1 MSLRTPIGIGF
12 KRSNRAEARLSPQTH
27 RELGGQDI
35 SGHDCQVCS
44 THKITLNEVFKYDP
58 TRTKTIRDQF
68 EKEARKRFDWLVKV
82 IVKAVG
88 EYDVLGLAEGMKTQ
102 ADMTPDAAVAIIQQR
117 MYPFMTSAQKV
128 EGFMDWLNEM
138 EERSILEVTHRPGA
152 IRGTTQAWS
161 DVYIRSAYQKGIA
174 RAQAELGYLDLD
186 DLGDT
191 GKRTVASAFAQP
203 FHAARVGLL
212 YIRVFE
218 ELKGV
223 DAAMDQQISR
233 VLATGMSE
241 GRGPRDIARMLRQTI
256 TGEGGEG
263 LGITDILG
271 RYIPAKRR
279 AEMIARTEVVR
290 AHHQANIN
298 EYELAGV
305 EGVEVIAEWST
316 AGYNVCE
323 QCLDMARRGPYTL
336 KQIRNLIPLHPQCRC
351 TAIPVVTGF
360 KKED

>member
-1 MSLRTPIGIGF
+1 MNLRTSIEIDF
-12 KRSNRAEARLSPQTH
+12 KGPNRPEARLSPQTH
-27 RELGGQDI
+27 RELGGRGI
-35 SGHDCQVCS
+35 LAHDCHVCS
-44 THKITLNEVFKYDP
+44 ARKITLNEVFKYDP
-58 TRTKTIRDQF
+58 TRTKTIRDRF
-68 EKEARKRFDWLVKV
+68 EREARKRFDWLVKV

-88 EYDVLGLAEGMKTQ
+88 EYDVLGLGEGMKIQ
-102 ADMTPDAAVAIIQQR
+102 MDMTPDAAVAIIQRR

-128 EGFMDWLNEM
+128 EGFMGWLNEM
-138 EERSILEVTHRPGA
+138 EEKSILEVIHRPGA

-161 DVYIRSAYQKGIA
+161 DIYIRSAYQKGIA

-191 GKRTVASAFAQP
+191 GKRTIATAFNQS
-203 FHAARVGLL
+203 FHSERVGLL
-212 YIRVFE
+212 YTRVFE

-223 DAAMDQQISR
+223 DATMDQQISR
-233 VLATGMSE
+233 VLSTGMSE
-241 GRGPRDIARMLRQTI
+241 GRGPRDMARMLRQTI

-279 AEMIARTEVVR
+279 AEMIARTETIR

-305 EGVEVIAEWST
+305 EGVIVIAEWST
-316 AGYNVCE
+316 AGYNVCPICQALQGKE
-323 QCLDMARRGPYTL
+323 FTL
-336 KQIRNLIPLHPQCRC
+336 EKIRNMIPAHPSCRC
-351 TAIPVVTGF
+351 CAIPRVKGF
-360 KKED
+360 TKED